1 MAFNA
6 KNLDWTLFSS
16 ASVILASMLTRKL
29 IHASYKKLKGK
40 EPPNNPT
47 SSRVTWGEAITWG
60 IASGA
65 AIGLARIAA
74 KKGSAKGY
82 KKVFKKSPPRP
93 S

>member
-1 MAFNA
+1 MALRT

-29 IHASYKKLKGK
+29 IRSGYKKLKGK
-40 EPPNNPT
+40 EPPNDP
-47 SSRVTWGEAITWG
+47 SSGHVTWREAIIWG

-65 AIGLARIAA
+65 LTGLARITA

-82 KKVFKKSPPRP
+82 KKVFKKKPPR
-93 S
+93 